1 MAAEIYASAA
11 GTIAQIW
18 ILSELFPRKQSV
30 KKVYIVGWILL
41 NFCIAHFVLLPNIW
55 QSLLGMGVMLL
66 MSCIML
72 EGKTEQKMLVI
83 IACNVFMILVSML
96 RGRITFFLSG
106 KSINEISIQGS
117 ESLARVLGIVL
128 TNTLYLVTAYI
139 LTRFF
144 HDKIK
149 LKKEEYIIII
159 IFYIIF
165 LIVVLLSI
173 AMSRNVDFSLIWQK
187 TFLILD
193 MLMFIANIIVLKMI
207 FHINQQNHYEME
219 NALLHMQIMQQEKRI
234 REEEKNYREVQLLRH
249 DLKRYLVTY
258 RQLLQDGKYEVIEAD
273 IDKILGKR
281 LNTNHCVYTENTILN
296 AVICEKMEQ
305 CSIKNIKIEVQVNAD
320 KDMDSIEYGVV
331 LSNLLDNAIE
341 AEEQEKEEN
350 RYICLNI
357 GVEQNMIHLVVSN
370 YISESVLQNNALL
383 ETSKKN
389 KQLHGIGLRGVKEFV
404 NNKEGEIEI
413 FEENQMF
420 VVHICVC
427 VYSMPKMGK
436 VRQIY

>member
-1 MAAEIYASAA
+1 MEVVSMAAEIYASAA

-72 EGKTEQKMLVI
+72 EGRTEQKMLVI

-106 KSINEISIQGS
+106 ESINEISIQGS

-149 LKKEEYIIII
+149 LKKEEYIIVI

-219 NALLHMQIMQQEKRI
+219 NALLYMQITQQEKRI

-258 RQLLQDGKYEVIEAD
+258 RQLLQEGKYEVIEAD

-413 FEENQMF
+413 FEENHMF

-427 VYSMPKMGK
+427 V
-436 VRQIY
+436 

>member
-1 MAAEIYASAA
+1 MEVVSMAAEIYASAA

-106 KSINEISIQGS
+106 ESINEISIQGS

-159 IFYIIF
+159 IYYRNLLGGLYRENPVKSRNYEAVKSSKKWENVGNSYIIP
-165 LIVVLLSI
+165 
-173 AMSRNVDFSLIWQK
+173 
-187 TFLILD
+187 
-193 MLMFIANIIVLKMI
+193 
-207 FHINQQNHYEME
+207 
-219 NALLHMQIMQQEKRI
+219 ALLL
-234 REEEKNYREVQLLRH
+234 YR
-249 DLKRYLVTY
+249 Y
-258 RQLLQDGKYEVIEAD
+258 
-273 IDKILGKR
+273 
-281 LNTNHCVYTENTILN
+281 
-296 AVICEKMEQ
+296 
-305 CSIKNIKIEVQVNAD
+305 S
-320 KDMDSIEYGVV
+320 
-331 LSNLLDNAIE
+331 
-341 AEEQEKEEN
+341 
-350 RYICLNI
+350 YI
-357 GVEQNMIHLVVSN
+357 
-370 YISESVLQNNALL
+370 
-383 ETSKKN
+383 
-389 KQLHGIGLRGVKEFV
+389 
-404 NNKEGEIEI
+404 
-413 FEENQMF
+413 
-420 VVHICVC
+420 
-427 VYSMPKMGK
+427 
-436 VRQIY
+436 

>member
-1 MAAEIYASAA
+1 MEVVSMATEIYASAA

-72 EGKTEQKMLVI
+72 EGRTEQKMLVI

-106 KSINEISIQGS
+106 ESINEISIQGS

-149 LKKEEYIIII
+149 LIKEEYIIII

-219 NALLHMQIMQQEKRI
+219 NALLHMQITQQEKRI

-258 RQLLQDGKYEVIEAD
+258 RQLLQEGKYEVIEAD

-413 FEENQMF
+413 FKENHMF

-427 VYSMPKMGK
+427 V
-436 VRQIY
+436 

>member
-1 MAAEIYASAA
+1 M
-11 GTIAQIW
+11 
-18 ILSELFPRKQSV
+18 
-30 KKVYIVGWILL
+30 
-41 NFCIAHFVLLPNIW
+41 
-55 QSLLGMGVMLL
+55 
-66 MSCIML
+66 
-72 EGKTEQKMLVI
+72 
-83 IACNVFMILVSML
+83 
-96 RGRITFFLSG
+96 
-106 KSINEISIQGS
+106 
-117 ESLARVLGIVL
+117 
-128 TNTLYLVTAYI
+128 
-139 LTRFF
+139 
-144 HDKIK
+144 
-149 LKKEEYIIII
+149 
-159 IFYIIF
+159 
-165 LIVVLLSI
+165 
-173 AMSRNVDFSLIWQK
+173 
-187 TFLILD
+187 
-193 MLMFIANIIVLKMI
+193 
-207 FHINQQNHYEME
+207 
-219 NALLHMQIMQQEKRI
+219 
-234 REEEKNYREVQLLRH
+234 RH

-258 RQLLQDGKYEVIEAD
+258 RQLLQEGKYEVIEAD

-413 FEENQMF
+413 FEENHMF

-427 VYSMPKMGK
+427 SILFGQDGLSDALWKKPNVFTLQK
-436 VRQIY
+436 

>member
-1 MAAEIYASAA
+1 MEVVSMAAEIYASAA

-128 TNTLYLVTAYI
+128 TNTLYLLTAYI
-139 LTRFF
+139 LTCFF

-159 IFYIIF
+159 IYYIIF

-219 NALLHMQIMQQEKRI
+219 NALLYMQITQQEKRI

-389 KQLHGIGLRGVKEFV
+389 KQLHGIGLSGIKEFV

-413 FEENQMF
+413 FEENHMF

-427 VYSMPKMGK
+427 V
-436 VRQIY
+436 

>member
-1 MAAEIYASAA
+1 MEVVSMATEIYASAA

-72 EGKTEQKMLVI
+72 EGRTEQKMLVI

-106 KSINEISIQGS
+106 ESINEISIQGS

-128 TNTLYLVTAYI
+128 TNTLYLVIAYI

-219 NALLHMQIMQQEKRI
+219 NALLHMQITQQEKRI

-258 RQLLQDGKYEVIEAD
+258 RQLLQEGKYEVIEAD

-413 FEENQMF
+413 FKENHMF

-427 VYSMPKMGK
+427 V
-436 VRQIY
+436 

>member
-1 MAAEIYASAA
+1 MEVVSMAAEIYASAA

-72 EGKTEQKMLVI
+72 EGRTEQKMLVI

-106 KSINEISIQGS
+106 ESINEISIQGS

-159 IFYIIF
+159 IYYIIF
-165 LIVVLLSI
+165 LMVVLLSI

-219 NALLHMQIMQQEKRI
+219 NALLYMQITQQEKRI

-258 RQLLQDGKYEVIEAD
+258 RQLLQEGKYEVIEAD

-305 CSIKNIKIEVQVNAD
+305 CSIKNIKIEVQVNAH

-350 RYICLNI
+350 RYICLNM

-370 YISESVLQNNALL
+370 YIAESVLQNNTLL

-404 NNKEGEIEI
+404 KNKKGEIEI
-413 FEENQMF
+413 FEENHMF

-427 VYSMPKMGK
+427 V
-436 VRQIY
+436 

>member
-1 MAAEIYASAA
+1 MEVVSMAAEIYASAA

-128 TNTLYLVTAYI
+128 TNTLYLLTAYI
-139 LTRFF
+139 LTCFF

-159 IFYIIF
+159 IYYIIF

-219 NALLHMQIMQQEKRI
+219 NALLYMQITQQEKRI

-258 RQLLQDGKYEVIEAD
+258 RQLLQEGKYEVIEAD

-413 FEENQMF
+413 FEENHMF
-420 VVHICVC
+420 VVHICAC
-427 VYSMPKMGK
+427 V
-436 VRQIY
+436 

>member
-72 EGKTEQKMLVI
+72 EGRTEQKMLVI

-106 KSINEISIQGS
+106 KSINEINIQGS

-305 CSIKNIKIEVQVNAD
+305 CSIKTIKIEVQVNAD

-413 FEENQMF
+413 FEENHMF

-427 VYSMPKMGK
+427 V
-436 VRQIY
+436 

>member
-1 MAAEIYASAA
+1 MEVVSMATEIYASAA

-72 EGKTEQKMLVI
+72 EGRTEQKMLVI

-106 KSINEISIQGS
+106 ESINEISIQGS

-159 IFYIIF
+159 IYYIIF

-219 NALLHMQIMQQEKRI
+219 NALLYMQITQQEKRI

-258 RQLLQDGKYEVIEAD
+258 RQLLQEGKYEVIEAD

-413 FEENQMF
+413 FEENHMF

-427 VYSMPKMGK
+427 V
-436 VRQIY
+436 

>member
-1 MAAEIYASAA
+1 MAAEIYASAV

-117 ESLARVLGIVL
+117 ESLARVLGILL

-149 LKKEEYIIII
+149 LKKEEYIIVI

-219 NALLHMQIMQQEKRI
+219 NALLYMQITQQEKRI

-258 RQLLQDGKYEVIEAD
+258 RQLLQEGKYEVIEAD

-370 YISESVLQNNALL
+370 YIAESVLQNNTLL

-404 NNKEGEIEI
+404 KNKKGEIEI
-413 FEENQMF
+413 FEENHMF

-427 VYSMPKMGK
+427 V
-436 VRQIY
+436 

>member
-1 MAAEIYASAA
+1 MEVVSMAAEIYASAA

-117 ESLARVLGIVL
+117 ESLARVLGILL

-149 LKKEEYIIII
+149 LKKEEYIIVI

-219 NALLHMQIMQQEKRI
+219 NALLYMQITQQEKRI

-258 RQLLQDGKYEVIEAD
+258 RQLLQEGKYEVIEAD

-413 FEENQMF
+413 FEENHML
-420 VVHICVC
+420 VVHICAC
-427 VYSMPKMGK
+427 V
-436 VRQIY
+436 

>member
-1 MAAEIYASAA
+1 MEVVSMAAEIYASAA

-128 TNTLYLVTAYI
+128 TNTLYLLTAYI
-139 LTRFF
+139 LTCFF

-159 IFYIIF
+159 IYYIIF

-219 NALLHMQIMQQEKRI
+219 NALLYMQITQQEKRI

-258 RQLLQDGKYEVIEAD
+258 RQLLQEGKYEVIEAD

-370 YISESVLQNNALL
+370 YISESVLQNNTLL

-413 FEENQMF
+413 FEENHMF

-427 VYSMPKMGK
+427 V
-436 VRQIY
+436 

>member
-1 MAAEIYASAA
+1 MEVVSMAAEIYASAA

-72 EGKTEQKMLVI
+72 EGRTEQKMLVI

-219 NALLHMQIMQQEKRI
+219 NALLYMQITQQEKRI

-258 RQLLQDGKYEVIEAD
+258 RQLLQEGKYEVIEAD

-413 FEENQMF
+413 FEENHMF

-427 VYSMPKMGK
+427 V
-436 VRQIY
+436 

>member
-128 TNTLYLVTAYI
+128 TNTLYLLTAYI
-139 LTRFF
+139 LTCFF

-149 LKKEEYIIII
+149 LKKEEHIIII
-159 IFYIIF
+159 IYYIIF

-219 NALLHMQIMQQEKRI
+219 NALLYMQITQQEKRI

-258 RQLLQDGKYEVIEAD
+258 RQLLQEGKYEVIEAD

-413 FEENQMF
+413 FEENHMF

-427 VYSMPKMGK
+427 V
-436 VRQIY
+436 

>member
-1 MAAEIYASAA
+1 MEVVSMAAEIYASAA

-83 IACNVFMILVSML
+83 IVCNVFMILVSML

-159 IFYIIF
+159 IYYIIF

-187 TFLILD
+187 TFVILD

-219 NALLHMQIMQQEKRI
+219 NALLYMQITQQEKRI

-258 RQLLQDGKYEVIEAD
+258 RQLLQEGKYEVIEAD

-413 FEENQMF
+413 FEENHMF

-427 VYSMPKMGK
+427 V
-436 VRQIY
+436 

>member
-1 MAAEIYASAA
+1 MEVVSMAAEIYASAA

-128 TNTLYLVTAYI
+128 TNTLYLLTAYI
-139 LTRFF
+139 LTCFF

-159 IFYIIF
+159 IYYIIF

-219 NALLHMQIMQQEKRI
+219 NALLYMQITQQEKRI

-258 RQLLQDGKYEVIEAD
+258 RQLLQEGKYEVIEAD
-273 IDKILGKR
+273 IDKILEKR

-413 FEENQMF
+413 FEENHMF

-427 VYSMPKMGK
+427 V
-436 VRQIY
+436 

>member
-1 MAAEIYASAA
+1 MEVVSMATEIYASAA

-72 EGKTEQKMLVI
+72 EGRTEQKMLVI

-106 KSINEISIQGS
+106 EFINEISIQGS

-219 NALLHMQIMQQEKRI
+219 NALLHMQITQQEKRI

-258 RQLLQDGKYEVIEAD
+258 RQLLQEGKYEVIEAD

-357 GVEQNMIHLVVSN
+357 GVEQNMIHLVVSS

-413 FEENQMF
+413 FKENHMF

-427 VYSMPKMGK
+427 V
-436 VRQIY
+436 

>member
-72 EGKTEQKMLVI
+72 EGRTEQKMLVI

-106 KSINEISIQGS
+106 ESINEISIQGS

-219 NALLHMQIMQQEKRI
+219 NALLYMQITQQEKRI

-258 RQLLQDGKYEVIEAD
+258 RQLLQEGKYEVIEAD

-389 KQLHGIGLRGVKEFV
+389 KQLHGIGLRGIKEFV

-413 FEENQMF
+413 FEENHMF

-427 VYSMPKMGK
+427 V
-436 VRQIY
+436 

>member
-1 MAAEIYASAA
+1 MEVVSMAAEIYASAA

-128 TNTLYLVTAYI
+128 TNTLYLLTVYI
-139 LTRFF
+139 LTCFF

-159 IFYIIF
+159 IYYIIF

-219 NALLHMQIMQQEKRI
+219 NALLYMQITQQEKRI

-258 RQLLQDGKYEVIEAD
+258 RQLLQEGKYEVIEAD

-413 FEENQMF
+413 FEENHMF

-427 VYSMPKMGK
+427 V
-436 VRQIY
+436 

>member
-1 MAAEIYASAA
+1 MEVVSMATEIYASAA

-72 EGKTEQKMLVI
+72 EGRTEQKMLVI

-106 KSINEISIQGS
+106 ESINEISIQGS

-219 NALLHMQIMQQEKRI
+219 NALLHMQITQQEKRI

-258 RQLLQDGKYEVIEAD
+258 RQLLQEGKYEVIEAD

-305 CSIKNIKIEVQVNAD
+305 CSIKTIKIEVQVNAD

-413 FEENQMF
+413 FEENHML

-427 VYSMPKMGK
+427 V
-436 VRQIY
+436 

>member
-72 EGKTEQKMLVI
+72 EGRTEQKMLVI

-106 KSINEISIQGS
+106 ESINEISIQGS

-149 LKKEEYIIII
+149 LKKEEYIIVI

-219 NALLHMQIMQQEKRI
+219 NALLYMQITQQEKRI

-258 RQLLQDGKYEVIEAD
+258 RQLLQEGKYEVIEAD

-404 NNKEGEIEI
+404 NNKGGEIEI
-413 FEENQMF
+413 FEENHMF

-427 VYSMPKMGK
+427 V
-436 VRQIY
+436 

>member
-1 MAAEIYASAA
+1 MVAEIYASAA

-66 MSCIML
+66 MSCIIL

-219 NALLHMQIMQQEKRI
+219 NALLYMQITQQEKRI

-258 RQLLQDGKYEVIEAD
+258 RQLLQEGKYEVIEAD

-331 LSNLLDNAIE
+331 LLNLLDNAIE

-357 GVEQNMIHLVVSN
+357 GVEQNMIHLVVGN

-413 FEENQMF
+413 FEENHMF

-427 VYSMPKMGK
+427 V
-436 VRQIY
+436 